1 MSLEGK
7 TILIGRE
14 DKTNHLLL
22 SFEHNGSTKA
32 LKINDNVP
40 NCVSRCFPNE
50 KKAHCKIEV
59 LADDKLRV
67 TNVNVMNTTLVNGNE
82 RDSVVSNKNVK
93 LELGTLKYQIDVN
106 KILSTVEKSIEPQQ
120 TGGNSGGGNP
130 CPEAPVSIDHLEIVW
145 NRFEK
150 ARDEIKEKQ
159 IKTGKLRMIPLI
171 TGSLSTILALL
182 LGKEVLL
189 VRVITIIIAIVSAII
204 LVGVFLQKDT
214 SIEDTKKAE
223 DELINDYVCPKCK
236 HYLGQ
241 QKYKLIK
248 RHGSCPYC
256 KVKWFK

>member
-14 DKTNHLLL
+14 DKTNNLLL
-22 SFEHNGSTKA
+22 SFEHNGSNKI
-32 LKINDNVP
+32 LKIKEEVP

-50 KKAHCKIEV
+50 KKAHCKIDV
-59 LADDKLRV
+59 LANDKIRV
-67 TNVNVMNTTLVNGNE
+67 TNVNIMNTTLVNGNE
-82 RDSVVSNKNVK
+82 IDSVVDNKNIK
-93 LELGTLKYQIDVN
+93 LELGQFKYQIDVN
-106 KILSTVEKSIEPQQ
+106 KILSAVENNIGGKIGGDGPAPEPV
-120 TGGNSGGGNP
+120 P
-130 CPEAPVSIDHLEIVW
+130 IKHLEVVW

-171 TGSLSTILALL
+171 TGSLSTLLALL
-182 LGKEVLL
+182 MGGKELL
-189 VRVITIIIAIVSAII
+189 IVRVITIIIAIVSAII

-214 SIEDTKKAE
+214 SIEDTKNAE

-241 QKYKLIK
+241 QKYKIVK
-248 RHGSCPYC
+248 QHGSCPYC
-256 KVKWFK
+256 RVKWLK

>member
-14 DKTNHLLL
+14 DKTNNLLL
-22 SFEHNGSTKA
+22 SFEHNGSNKI
-32 LKINDNVP
+32 LKIKEEVP

-50 KKAHCKIEV
+50 KKAHCKIDV
-59 LADDKLRV
+59 LANDKIRV
-67 TNVNVMNTTLVNGNE
+67 TNVNIMNTTLVNGNE
-82 RDSVVSNKNVK
+82 IDSVVDNKNIK
-93 LELGTLKYQIDVN
+93 LELGQFKYQIDVN
-106 KILSTVEKSIEPQQ
+106 KILSAVENNID
-120 TGGNSGGGNP
+120 GINGGGGP
-130 CPEAPVSIDHLEIVW
+130 APEPVSIKHLEVVW

-171 TGSLSTILALL
+171 TGSLSTLLALL
-182 LGKEVLL
+182 MGGKELL
-189 VRVITIIIAIVSAII
+189 IVRVITIIIAIVSAII

-214 SIEDTKKAE
+214 SIEDTKNAE

-241 QKYKLIK
+241 QKYKIVK
-248 RHGSCPYC
+248 QHGSCPYC
-256 KVKWFK
+256 KVKWLK

>member
-32 LKINDNVP
+32 LKIKEEVP

-50 KKAHCKIEV
+50 KKAHCKIDV
-59 LADDKLRV
+59 LANDKIRV
-67 TNVNVMNTTLVNGNE
+67 TNVNIMNTTLVNGNE
-82 RDSVVSNKNVK
+82 IDSVVDNKNIK
-93 LELGTLKYQIDVN
+93 LELGQFKYQIDVN
-106 KILSTVEKSIEPQQ
+106 KILSAVENNIGGKIGGDGPAPEPV
-120 TGGNSGGGNP
+120 P
-130 CPEAPVSIDHLEIVW
+130 IKHLEVVW

-159 IKTGKLRMIPLI
+159 IKTGKLRMIPLM
-171 TGSLSTILALL
+171 TGSLSTLLALFM
-182 LGKEVLL
+182 GKELLL

-204 LVGVFLQKDT
+204 WVGLFLQKDT
-214 SIEDTKKAE
+214 SIEDTKNAE

-241 QKYKLIK
+241 QKYKLVK
-248 RHGSCPYC
+248 QHGSCPYC
-256 KVKWFK
+256 RVKWLK

>member
-59 LADDKLRV
+59 LANDKIRV
-67 TNVNVMNTTLVNGNE
+67 TNVNIMNTTLVNGNE
-82 RDSVVSNKNVK
+82 IDSVVDNKNIK
-93 LELGTLKYQIDVN
+93 LELGQFKYQIDVN
-106 KILSTVEKSIEPQQ
+106 KILSAVEKSIEPQQ

-130 CPEAPVSIDHLEIVW
+130 GPESVPVDHLEIVW

-150 ARDEIKEKQ
+150 ARDEIRERQ
-159 IKTGKLRMIPLI
+159 IIIGKLRMIPLI
-171 TGSLSTILALL
+171 TGTLSTILALL
-182 LGKEVLL
+182 LDKELLL

-204 LVGVFLQKDT
+204 SVGVFLQKDT

-256 KVKWFK
+256 KVKWLK

>member
-14 DKTNHLLL
+14 DKTNNLLL
-22 SFEHNGSTKA
+22 SFEHNGSNKI
-32 LKINDNVP
+32 LKIKEEVP

-59 LADDKLRV
+59 LANDKIRV
-67 TNVNVMNTTLVNGNE
+67 TNVNIMNTTLVNGNE
-82 RDSVVSNKNVK
+82 IDSVVDNKNIK
-93 LELGTLKYQIDVN
+93 LELGQFKYQIDVN
-106 KILSTVEKSIEPQQ
+106 KILSAVEKSIEPQQ
-120 TGGNSGGGNP
+120 TGGNSGGGP
-130 CPEAPVSIDHLEIVW
+130 VPEQVSVDHLEIVW

-150 ARDEIKEKQ
+150 ARDEIRERQ
-159 IKTGKLRMIPLI
+159 IKIGKFRMIPLM
-171 TGSLSTILALL
+171 TASLSGVLTLL
-182 LGKEVLL
+182 LGKES
-189 VRVITIIIAIVSAII
+189 RTITIIVAIVSTII
-204 LVGVFLQKDT
+204 WVSLFLLKDT

-248 RHGSCPYC
+248 RHGSCPHC
-256 KVKWFK
+256 KVKWLK